1 MEKYLLASLFLF
13 LAFLSIFSS
22 FVYAGS
28 SDFWL
33 ECNSTLANCNNQ
45 YHHKNDYYCC
55 SIESVYA
62 WQGGECDYC
71 SCTRGNPL
79 VNITPTSQSGSKGE
93 RLTYTVNVTNR
104 DNTPCGSST
113 FTLTVSS
120 CPSGWNC
127 VLYTNQLTISPDQK
141 GSTKINV
148 TSSNSASDG
157 TYTFKVKATNS
168 NSQLSGEGSANYVIG
183 TTTTT
188 TTIPIGTTTTTT
200 TTTIPPSGCNNNMK
214 CEFSRSENQENCP
227 QDCKTTLTVY
237 TESNEIVAPTTNLM
251 PNQKLKLVLTFGD
264 SRYNSSQGFNL
275 RLDVTIDGNPWTINN
290 GCKACNKSLSD
301 MECVVSKKS
310 WYCKYYELN
319 ISMEDGYAEIEFNA
333 TLPSTL
339 PPGTH
344 KIKVTPVILGSLIP
358 LRAVE
363 VQFRVGDGLYT
374 FAIIVKNIFN
384 RLTGLFIYP

>member
-1 MEKYLLASLFLF
+1 MRKIFALVLFLIIF
-13 LAFLSIFSS
+13 LLLPLLFFLPT
-22 FVYAGS
+22 VLAGS
-28 SDFWL
+28 TDVWALCGSSSYPV
-33 ECNSTLANCNNQ
+33 NSGT
-45 YHHKNDYYCC
+45 KTIGGKTYYCC
-55 SIESVYA
+55 SGPK
-62 WQGGECDYC
+62 WQD
-71 SCTRGNPL
+71 
-79 VNITPTSQSGSKGE
+79 I
-93 RLTYTVNVTNR
+93 
-104 DNTPCGSST
+104 PCGS
-113 FTLTVSS
+113 L
-120 CPSGWNC
+120 G
-127 VLYTNQLTISPDQK
+127 
-141 GSTKINV
+141 
-148 TSSNSASDG
+148 
-157 TYTFKVKATNS
+157 
-168 NSQLSGEGSANYVIG
+168 
-183 TTTTT
+183 
-188 TTIPIGTTTTTT
+188 TTT
-200 TTTIPPSGCNNNMK
+200 TTTIPPTTTTTIPTTTTTIPSGCNNNTK

-363 VQFRVGDGLYT
+363 VRFRVGDGLYT